1 MGNQICRSR
10 EKKTNEVPEHSF
22 DELLKNKKEI
32 KGMKLS
38 REKNKHN
45 IYMKPEIIN
54 DLDSIFMIP

>member
-1 MGNQICRSR
+1 MGNQICRPS
-10 EKKTNEVPEHSF
+10 EKKQNEFPEHSF
-22 DELLKNKKEI
+22 DEIPKNEKEI
-32 KGMKLS
+32 KGRKLS